1 MHQKPLQ
8 ESIPHG
14 SISKDGSGV
23 IIATI
28 SREIVGIYA
37 EYFGRGPTKAK
48 TSWHEDF
55 VLCVL
60 EDVFTRAERILV
72 DGGRFDRVRLTR
84 QAFQEEIE
92 PMFREVVEKATGRRV
107 DACLSQVTEAGIAAE
122 IFLLGDSFPWSP
134 PTI

>member
-1 MHQKPLQ
+1 L
-8 ESIPHG
+8 
-14 SISKDGSGV
+14 ISPGRVGHDGSGAV
-23 IIATI
+23 VAKV

-60 EDVFTRAERILV
+60 EDVFTRAERVLV
-72 DGGRFDRVRLTR
+72 DGGRFEQVRVNR

-92 PMFREVVEKATGRRV
+92 PMFREAVEKATGRRV
-107 DACLSQVTEAGIAAE
+107 DACLSQVNQAGIAAE
-122 IFLLGDSFPWSP
+122 IFLLGPSLPSVDLPAAGR
-134 PTI
+134 